1 MSDNKETSSSSRLA
15 QVLSNTWSTLDRE
28 TNDEKVS
35 CPAMTMTD
43 DQRRLQNQ
51 QQPRIKKFLRQ
62 NSSLDMIYDQKNES
76 KVLVLYTGGTI
87 GMVRNAEGVLAPAPN
102 ALEKKIRSTCT
113 MHDEEYS
120 CQRFGQ
126 KFFRTD
132 GRQQKT
138 EQEILLP
145 LVLPHVPGHRRVI
158 YKYVVQHFLS
168 KSLIIFKGLLNT
180 FQHL

>member
-28 TNDEKVS
+28 TNDEKES
-35 CPAMTMTD
+35 CPTMTMTD
-43 DQRRLQNQ
+43 DQKRLQNQ

-87 GMVRNAEGVLAPAPN
+87 GMVRNTEGVLAPAPN

-113 MHDEEYS
+113 MHDEE
-120 CQRFGQ
+120 CIKNAQ
-126 KFFRTD
+126 
-132 GRQQKT
+132 GRHHTRQ
-138 EQEILLP
+138 
-145 LVLPHVPGHRRVI
+145 
-158 YKYVVQHFLS
+158 
-168 KSLIIFKGLLNT
+168 
-180 FQHL
+180 

>member
-1 MSDNKETSSSSRLA
+1 MSDTKETSPPSSSSRLA

-28 TNDEKVS
+28 TIES
-35 CPAMTMTD
+35 CTAMTMTD
-43 DQRRLQNQ
+43 DQRRCQRQ

-62 NSSLDMIYDQKNES
+62 NSSLDMVYDQKNES

-87 GMVRNAEGVLAPAPN
+87 GMVRNTEGVLAPAPN
-102 ALEKKIRSTCT
+102 ALERKIRSTCT

-126 KFFRTD
+126 KLMSTD
-132 GRQQKT
+132 NASRQQKT

-158 YKYVVQHFLS
+158 YK
-168 KSLIIFKGLLNT
+168 
-180 FQHL
+180 